1 MSKKL
6 FEFDS
11 NIFHCFKDR
20 FFKVLSTD
28 VVVDGLPLMFNM
40 DGEACFLFYWKSD
53 PTRFK
58 SFDEDLLTLIERV
71 DKVILE

>member
-1 MSKKL
+1 MRL
-6 FEFDS
+6 
-11 NIFHCFKDR
+11 N
-20 FFKVLSTD
+20 KVSELIHNSTNHQNLSTD